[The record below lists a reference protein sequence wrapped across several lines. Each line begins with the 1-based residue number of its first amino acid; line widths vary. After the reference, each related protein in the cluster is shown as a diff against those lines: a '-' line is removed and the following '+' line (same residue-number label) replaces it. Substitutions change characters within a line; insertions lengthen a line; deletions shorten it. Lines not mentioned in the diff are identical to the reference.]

1 MITSSIASQSL
12 LGVFSSSAQA
22 NSAVFVKDGAAAKT
36 NDPPIDS
43 GARRTVS
50 SAVNFLRLSLDLR
63 RPTYDTDAQTTWFA
77 LLITIQP
84 LHGLDGC
91 IWALP

>member
-36 NDPPIDS
+36 NGPPPIDS
-43 GARRTVS
+43 GARRSVS
-50 SAVNFLRLSLDLR
+50 SAVNFLRLSLDLQ
-63 RPTYDTDAQTTWFA
+63 RPTYDTDAQNA
-77 LLITIQP
+77 
-84 LHGLDGC
+84 
-91 IWALP
+91 